1 MRDLGGRGEPSGR
14 DGPIPRNQPRARS
27 RRPRARLSVPSFV
40 VAATREPAD
49 RRSARRPDACPTARR
64 GAQRPLASEHRRQ
77 PRPPADGRGFT
88 ERRRSPAGFAGA
100 APASAHVERGEPER
114 RRHDG
119 CAEARPGKPRPK
131 RRAAPAVRRPVDGTS
146 AHRGLRP
153 VPAGARHPERAV
165 EPGLCSPRAARR
177 ARRHEYRALPET
189 DERPLL
195 PRRRG
200 TQARGSLRRL
210 PVLHAVLESNCD
222 CRNALSRRAER
233 EVRGVRTGCD
243 DCPFG
248 VHLPAQECGCVVELG
263 VP

>member
-1 MRDLGGRGEPSGR
+1 MRDRGGRGEPSGR

-27 RRPRARLSVPSFV
+27 RRPRARLSVPSLV

-49 RRSARRPDACPTARR
+49 RRSARRPDACPTAHR

-88 ERRRSPAGFAGA
+88 ERGRSPAGFAGA

-153 VPAGARHPERAV
+153 VPAAGRRLERAT
-165 EPGLCSPRAARR
+165 ESGLCSPRAARR
-177 ARRHEYRALPET
+177 ARRHEHRALPET

-195 PRRRG
+195 PHRRG
-200 TQARGSLRRL
+200 APTRSSLRRCATAGL
-210 PVLHAVLESNCD
+210 G
-222 CRNALSRRAER
+222 ER
-233 EVRGVRTGCD
+233 LD
-243 DCPFG
+243 
-248 VHLPAQECGCVVELG
+248 L
-263 VP
+263 

>member
-1 MRDLGGRGEPSGR
+1 MRDRGGRGEPSGR
-14 DGPIPRNQPRARS
+14 DGPIPRNQSRARS
-27 RRPRARLSVPSFV
+27 RRPRACLSVPSFV

-49 RRSARRPDACPTARR
+49 RRSSRRPGACPTAHR

-88 ERRRSPAGFAGA
+88 ERGRSPAGFAGA

>member
-1 MRDLGGRGEPSGR
+1 MRDRGGRGEPSGR
-14 DGPIPRNQPRARS
+14 DGPIPRNQSRARS
-27 RRPRARLSVPSFV
+27 RRPRARLPVPSFV
-40 VAATREPAD
+40 VAASGEPAD
-49 RRSARRPDACPTARR
+49 RRSSRRPDACPTARAS
-64 GAQRPLASEHRRQ
+64 AQRPLASQRRRQ

-88 ERRRSPAGFAGA
+88 ERGRSPAGFAGA

-114 RRHDG
+114 SRHDG

-131 RRAAPAVRRPVDGTS
+131 RVAAPPLRRPVDGTS

>member
-1 MRDLGGRGEPSGR
+1 MRDRGGRGEPSGR

-49 RRSARRPDACPTARR
+49 RRSARRPGACPTAHR
-64 GAQRPLASEHRRQ
+64 GAQRPLASQHRRQ

-88 ERRRSPAGFAGA
+88 ERGRSPAGFAGA

>member
-1 MRDLGGRGEPSGR
+1 MRDRGGRGEPSGR

-27 RRPRARLSVPSFV
+27 RRPRARLSVPSLV

-49 RRSARRPDACPTARR
+49 RRSARRPDACPTAHR

-88 ERRRSPAGFAGA
+88 ERGRSPAGFAGA

-153 VPAGARHPERAV
+153 VPAGTGRLERAV
-165 EPGLCSPRAARR
+165 EPGLCSPRATRR

-195 PRRRG
+195 PHRRG
-200 TQARGSLRRL
+200 APTRGSLRRRRA
-210 PVLHAVLESNCD
+210 LHAVLESNCD